1 MIFSIKPQ
9 IFELKCVFSY
19 FRLKTHITLLLPVYV
34 HSWEQRKF
42 GEVFD
47 CTVPNNTL
55 SRAELSYDEGTVLN
69 VHYGDVLIKYGSV
82 LDVQKDDIPRIP
94 HRCREDFNGALLQD
108 GDVIIADTAEDET
121 TGKACEI
128 GNLQGSAIV
137 SGLHT
142 MVCRPRNRMAL
153 GYLGYY
159 LNSNAYHHQLLPL
172 MQGIKVLSLSRSN
185 IQKTSVSYPSAMKE
199 QQLIASYFSQLDHLI
214 TLHQCKCQI
223 DGCRFQSPLAI
234 TWEQRKVRE
243 VTDRYDN
250 LRIPVAASL
259 RVAGTTPYYGAN
271 GIQDYV
277 DGYTHDGEFI
287 LVAEDGANDL
297 KNYPVK
303 CVKGRIWVN
312 NHAHVLQGKY
322 DCADNQF
329 LAYAISQAD
338 IESLLVGGGRAK
350 LNAETLMGIDL
361 LLPNKAEQIRI
372 GKYLAQL
379 DNLITLHQRK
389 YDKLTNVK
397 KSMLEKMFPQNGS
410 NVPEIRFKGFTEAW
424 EQRKLS
430 EIATMHARIGWQNLR
445 TSEFLD
451 SGDYMLITGTDFI
464 DGAVNFDTCHYV
476 ERERYEQDKHI
487 QIRNGS
493 ILITKDGT
501 LGKVA
506 YIQGLTMPAT
516 LNAGVFNVEI
526 KDENEVDNRYLFQ
539 YLKAPFLMDY
549 VDKKATGGTIK
560 HLNQNILVDFPVVL
574 PHKAE
579 QEKIGEYFLA
589 IDHLIT
595 LHQRKPV
602 VVNSSS
608 TMNALPNQHLY
619 FQVLE

>member
-1 MIFSIKPQ
+1 MTK
-9 IFELKCVFSY
+9 
-19 FRLKTHITLLLPVYV
+19 IT
-34 HSWEQRKF
+34 
-42 GEVFD
+42 
-47 CTVPNNTL
+47 
-55 SRAELSYDEGTVLN
+55 
-69 VHYGDVLIKYGSV
+69 
-82 LDVQKDDIPRIP
+82 DIP
-94 HRCREDFNGALLQD
+94 
-108 GDVIIADTAEDET
+108 
-121 TGKACEI
+121 
-128 GNLQGSAIV
+128 AIRFK
-137 SGLHT
+137 G
-142 MVCRPRNRMAL
+142 
-153 GYLGYY
+153 
-159 LNSNAYHHQLLPL
+159 
-172 MQGIKVLSLSRSN
+172 
-185 IQKTSVSYPSAMKE
+185 
-199 QQLIASYFSQLDHLI
+199 FSD
-214 TLHQCKCQI
+214 
-223 DGCRFQSPLAI
+223 
-234 TWEQRKVRE
+234 TWEQRKAIDIADYSKGNGYSKGDLTDAGTPIILYGRLYTKYQFAISEVDTFAVPRNGAVYSQGNEVIVPASGETAEDIARASAVEKSGVLLGGDLNILRPFDFINPLFLALAISNGEPQKELAKKAQGKSVVHIHNTDIQE
-243 VTDRYDN
+243 VTIAYPSRTEQDRIVSVF
-250 LRIPVAASL
+250 R
-259 RVAGTTPYYGAN
+259 
-271 GIQDYV
+271 
-277 DGYTHDGEFI
+277 
-287 LVAEDGANDL
+287 
-297 KNYPVK
+297 
-303 CVKGRIWVN
+303 
-312 NHAHVLQGKY
+312 
-322 DCADNQF
+322 
-329 LAYAISQAD
+329 
-338 IESLLVGGGRAK
+338 
-350 LNAETLMGIDL
+350 
-361 LLPNKAEQIRI
+361 
-372 GKYLAQL
+372 QL

-539 YLKAPFLMDY
+539 YLKAPFLIDY

-595 LHQRKPV
+595 LHQRE
-602 VVNSSS
+602 
-608 TMNALPNQHLY
+608 
-619 FQVLE
+619 LEKLKKLKKACLEKMFV

>member
-1 MIFSIKPQ
+1 MTKITDIPAIRFKGFSD
-9 IFELKCVFSY
+9 
-19 FRLKTHITLLLPVYV
+19 T
-34 HSWEQRKF
+34 WEQRKF

-159 LNSNAYHHQLLPL
+159 LNSNAYHYQLLPL

-214 TLHQCKCQI
+214 TLHQ
-223 DGCRFQSPLAI
+223 
-234 TWEQRKVRE
+234 
-243 VTDRYDN
+243 
-250 LRIPVAASL
+250 
-259 RVAGTTPYYGAN
+259 
-271 GIQDYV
+271 
-277 DGYTHDGEFI
+277 
-287 LVAEDGANDL
+287 
-297 KNYPVK
+297 
-303 CVKGRIWVN
+303 
-312 NHAHVLQGKY
+312 
-322 DCADNQF
+322 
-329 LAYAISQAD
+329 
-338 IESLLVGGGRAK
+338 
-350 LNAETLMGIDL
+350 
-361 LLPNKAEQIRI
+361 
-372 GKYLAQL
+372 
-379 DNLITLHQRK
+379 RK

-410 NVPEIRFKGFTEAW
+410 NAPEIRFKGFTEAW

-595 LHQRKPV
+595 LHQRE
-602 VVNSSS
+602 
-608 TMNALPNQHLY
+608 
-619 FQVLE
+619 LEKLKNLKKACLEKMFV